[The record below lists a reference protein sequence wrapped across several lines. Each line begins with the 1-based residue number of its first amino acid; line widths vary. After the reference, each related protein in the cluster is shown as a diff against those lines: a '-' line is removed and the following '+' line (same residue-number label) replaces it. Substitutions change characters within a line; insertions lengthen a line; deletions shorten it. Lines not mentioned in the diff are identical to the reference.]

1 MGAGPPL
8 LPHMQQSTLSV
19 ASSAGLFAIAA
30 PDPVAQ
36 PAAAAAG
43 GTLLQPPPLDASDFD
58 LLHQCVRV
66 ELDFERE
73 HLRGSNEMRLRVAR
87 GSTEVRLNASS
98 QLRLLAISLDGAP
111 LELSAASIARST
123 DDVVPRDK
131 RRTRDLGSFRA
142 CHGAAVFA
150 SQDGE
155 LTIPLPPRLLAEAA
169 ARRDDDDPYA
179 AADAAAADGD
189 GGVEVTLLIEYEVVK
204 PDGGVAFVRG
214 GGGGASYAV
223 TVGEEGSARRW
234 FPCVDRLETRCEA
247 TLHVTVRAGLAV
259 FGSGRPIGTST
270 TGDGTPDAKTTF
282 SFSHEFFDGGP
293 PRGAP
298 QPDGTPT
305 CAARASQLG
314 FVAGISRASTTR
326 PCRASTSCWA
336 CPMRT
341 PTAREPSCGR
351 SSSTPPASS
360 PPSSPSSDDSSAAPP
375 APVARPPPPPPP
387 PPGRWRRRLPPTAFA
402 TVRAWAC
409 SPSTAPPPPPP
420 RASTC
425 NERRRR

>member
-1 MGAGPPL
+1 MDVDGDSRPL

-36 PAAAAAG
+36 PAAAAA

-189 GGVEVTLLIEYEVVK
+189 GGVEVTLIIEYEVVK

-247 TLHVTVRAGLAV
+247 TLHVTVRAGLTV
-259 FGSGRPIGTST
+259 FGSGRPIGTTT
-270 TGDGTPDAKTTF
+270 TGDGTRDAKTTF

-305 CAARASQLG
+305 CAVRASQLG
-314 FVAGISRASTTR
+314 FVAGNLASVDHPTLPGVHLVLGVSDADADGARAELWPKLFNAARLLPSLFSFLRRFFRGTAGAGGAPAAAAAAAATAADTR
-326 PCRASTSCWA
+326 GVRVV
-336 CPMRT
+336 
-341 PTAREPSCGR
+341 
-351 SSSTPPASS
+351 
-360 PPSSPSSDDSSAAPP
+360 PSSGARQVGHVCDCSSQ
-375 APVARPPPPPPP
+375 AR
-387 PPGRWRRRLPPTAFA
+387 RQR
-402 TVRAWAC
+402 
-409 SPSTAPPPPPP
+409 
-420 RASTC
+420 
-425 NERRRR
+425 